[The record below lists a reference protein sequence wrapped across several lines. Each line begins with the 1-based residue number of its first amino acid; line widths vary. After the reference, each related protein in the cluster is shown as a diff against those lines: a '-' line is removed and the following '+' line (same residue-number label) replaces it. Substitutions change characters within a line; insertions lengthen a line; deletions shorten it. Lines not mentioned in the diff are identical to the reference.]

1 MHIQHKTLLLSVLLA
16 SSFSSVALAKSSPE
30 EAARLGR
37 ELTPMGAEKAGNA
50 DGSIPA
56 WSGKWRGAPPNL
68 NYAGSGSQY
77 PNPYADE
84 KPLFTITAQNM
95 AQYEGKLSDGQKA
108 LFRHYPQTFKMP
120 IYPSHRDFR
129 YSERVESNIAKNA
142 VDAELISDGNGVTNA
157 IGASPFPIPKNGYE
171 LMWNLNLPARAWKED
186 AVYTMALTLSNG
198 ERSLE
203 SMDYK
208 IYSVWDDPKESV
220 GSSGGVQAYAMVS
233 TLEPARKKGE
243 IILAHTFTD
252 PMASPSQAWQYV
264 PGMRRVRRAP
274 TVAYDTP
281 FGAGGFRVM
290 DEDRLFNGAPD
301 RYEWKLLG
309 KQEMY
314 IPYNNNKLDDPGLK
328 LDQLLATKGHVN
340 PDYMRYELHRVWVLE
355 ANLKP
360 GKRHVY
366 GKRRLYIDEDSWIGV
381 LADNYDGKGALW
393 RSNMQTTV
401 YAYDMQG
408 FQARLAMFHDLIAGS
423 YLTDRLLNGQPPA
436 RLNSSSFE
444 ADYFTTTNLRKLGR

>member
-1 MHIQHKTLLLSVLLA
+1 MQLNNKNSLLIALLA
-16 SSFSSVALAKSSPE
+16 SVVSTHTLAKISAD

-37 ELTPMGAEKAGNA
+37 DLTPMGAELAANA

-56 WSGKWRGAPPNL
+56 WSGKWRGAPPQL
-68 NYAGSGSQY
+68 NYTGSGSHY
-77 PNPYADE
+77 PDPYADE
-84 KPLFTITAQNM
+84 QPLFVITAENM
-95 AQYEGKLSDGQKA
+95 AQYADKLSDGQKA
-108 LFRHYPQTFKMP
+108 LFQRYPKTFKMP

-129 YSERVESNIAKNA
+129 YSQRVEDNIAKNA
-142 VDAELISDGNGVTNA
+142 VNAVLVSDGNGVTNA
-157 IGASPFPIPKNGYE
+157 IGASPFPIPKDGYE

-186 AVYTMALTLSNG
+186 AVYTMALTLANG
-198 ERSLE
+198 NRSLE

-220 GSSGGVQAYAMVS
+220 DSFGGAQAYAMVS
-233 TLEPARKKGE
+233 TLEPVRKKGE

-252 PMASPSQAWQYV
+252 PIASPSQAWQYI

-301 RYEWKLLG
+301 RYQWKMLG
-309 KQEMY
+309 KKEMY
-314 IPYNNNKLDDPGLK
+314 IPYNNHKLDDPEVK
-328 LDQLLATKGHVN
+328 LDDLLATKGHVN
-340 PDYMRYELHRVWVLE
+340 PEHMRYELHRVWVLE
-355 ANLKP
+355 ASLKP
-360 GKRHVY
+360 GKRHIY
-366 GKRRLYIDEDSWIGV
+366 GKRMLYIDEDSWIGV

-401 YAYDMQG
+401 YAYDMLG
-408 FQARLAMFHDLIAGS
+408 FQARIAMFHDLIAGS

-436 RLNSSSFE
+436 RLNSSSYE
-444 ADYFTTTNLRKLGR
+444 ADYFTTANLRKLGR